1 MSALSFKGAGNR
13 LFNASD
19 FAGAIDQ
26 YSQAIEAARAAPG
39 GADSA
44 FLSRLLSNRA
54 LCHLKLSAA
63 AAAESDADLALSLD
77 PSNAKALRHRG
88 IARKD
93 MPSRRSEAIADLEE
107 YLSMHPR
114 DVKAARTLSNLRRSG
129 SSAEVGSGASEPS
142 TLSDAGS
149 ASASGPSWNRVSY
162 TAEHIGE
169 GEIFA
174 KHRICFKVPREHL
187 SKLKGGSATVQVRGG
202 SFALEADH
210 ESGTVETVIESPDP
224 IPAADAIAERIH
236 LRITSDTAPPGMEV
250 CTVS

>member
-88 IARKD
+88 ICGRTCRL
-93 MPSRRSEAIADLEE
+93 MVRGYRRSWGVSL
-107 YLSMHPR
+107 MHPR
-114 DVKAARTLSNLRRSG
+114 AKAARTLSNLRRSG
-129 SSAEVGSGASEPS
+129 SSAEVGSGAS
-142 TLSDAGS
+142 
-149 ASASGPSWNRVSY
+149 GPSY
-162 TAEHIGE
+162 CPT
-169 GEIFA
+169 
-174 KHRICFKVPREHL
+174 P
-187 SKLKGGSATVQVRGG
+187 
-202 SFALEADH
+202 
-210 ESGTVETVIESPDP
+210 
-224 IPAADAIAERIH
+224 
-236 LRITSDTAPPGMEV
+236 APPPDHLGI
-250 CTVS
+250 VSPTLRNTLAKARCSQNIEFASKYPAST